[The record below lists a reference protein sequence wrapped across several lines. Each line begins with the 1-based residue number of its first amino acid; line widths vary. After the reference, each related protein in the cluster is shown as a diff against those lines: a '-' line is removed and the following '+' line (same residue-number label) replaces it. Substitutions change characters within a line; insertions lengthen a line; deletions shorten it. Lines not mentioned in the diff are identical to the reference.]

1 MLADRD
7 GDMLLGLEEL
17 KDWIQTK
24 ILEYFKYSHDINSK
38 KFKEMDINNDKKITW
53 DEYIQRLHVP
63 KGISQDAVRKFAE
76 YHRPHSQGRDK
87 VNDTT
92 SHIMTPTE
100 EMASRFLS
108 KDQNNWEMADVNE
121 DGELKEDEFLTF
133 QHPEQ
138 NRRTLQSFVSDVMEA
153 MDNNGDNLLTLAE
166 YTGLNTPKDQWSKDE
181 EEFFNSKER
190 EFRDMVDSNAD
201 GVVEKDE
208 LEAHLDPRSEQHA
221 YNEAVHLLKMADA
234 NKDKKLSLEEVLSN
248 YEVFAG
254 SPMVNASRS
263 FHDEF

>member
-1 MLADRD
+1 
-7 GDMLLGLEEL
+7 
-17 KDWIQTK
+17 
-24 ILEYFKYSHDINSK
+24 
-38 KFKEMDINNDKKITW
+38 
-53 DEYIQRLHVP
+53 
-63 KGISQDAVRKFAE
+63 
-76 YHRPHSQGRDK
+76 
-87 VNDTT
+87 
-92 SHIMTPTE
+92 
-100 EMASRFLS
+100 
-108 KDQNNWEMADVNE
+108 
-121 DGELKEDEFLTF
+121 
-133 QHPEQ
+133 
-138 NRRTLQSFVSDVMEA
+138 MEA

>member
-1 MLADRD
+1 LEKKKFEGVTEDQGHAKLKQIFVLADRD

-138 NRRTLQSFVSDVMEA
+138 NRRTVHNFYYI
-153 MDNNGDNLLTLAE
+153 LA
-166 YTGLNTPKDQWSKDE
+166 K
-181 EEFFNSKER
+181 
-190 EFRDMVDSNAD
+190 
-201 GVVEKDE
+201 
-208 LEAHLDPRSEQHA
+208 
-221 YNEAVHLLKMADA
+221 
-234 NKDKKLSLEEVLSN
+234 
-248 YEVFAG
+248 
-254 SPMVNASRS
+254 
-263 FHDEF
+263 